1 MKTLTTEDIW
11 LLQLTTNAGK
21 IIHQAEARLQQS
33 NLTKDAKAEMIKLI
47 DRYHKEA
54 RVVAE

>member
-21 IIHQAEARLQQS
+21 IIHQAETRLQQS
-33 NLTKDAKAEMIKLI
+33 NLPENAKAEMIKLI
-47 DRYHKEA
+47 ERYHKEA
-54 RVVAE
+54 RVGTE